1 MQRPIPWLWIV
12 LAAVLLLAPGPAGR
26 LLLDL
31 LGGLTLLVLLAPLV
45 LGVGGWLAWQVL
57 RRRLTVCPSCGF
69 TSMGQPFCPACGADL
84 QADAAPGGDG
94 PVTSLGRLGQPDANS
109 ADASQM
115 TVDVEV
121 DVIDDDQD
129 RDRSRPMP

>member
-57 RRRLTVCPSCGF
+57 RRRLKVCPSCGV

-84 QADAAPGGDG
+84 QVESATAGVT
-94 PVTSLGRLGQPDANS
+94 VTSPRRSGPPPTGMAE
-109 ADASQM
+109 ASQM
-115 TVDVEV
+115 TVDVDV
-121 DVIDDDQD
+121 DVIDDDDGCD
-129 RDRSRPMP
+129 RDRPLG